1 MICVFLGISL
11 LPLIIY
17 TLSSG
22 ASSAMGT
29 DRSVAMGE
37 IYALKIAQLFIPTD
51 SHGIG
56 IIQKLINGYSQMP
69 LNNENITAY
78 NSVIAGVGFIG
89 ALLLCLN
96 HKYVSK
102 NHDYSKLFSILI
114 LCSVLYATIG
124 GFSSLMFLV
133 FRFIRCFNR
142 ISIFIMFLSLYV
154 FLYFAQNS
162 LLSLKTAK
170 PVLRYSG
177 IGILAFIVGIGLLD
191 EIPTRNKYAAAFDSN
206 LIGIESMEN
215 YYKEVESVIQPND
228 MVIQLPYIGYPE
240 GGQVASILP
249 DSYCLDYLTSSTIKW
264 SFGSVKG
271 SDSDKYYKY
280 AASLSPEE
288 MLKVIIP
295 SGFRGVQIDIRGYE
309 EEVSQDLIRQFT
321 ELVGSDPIVSED
333 GVKYFFNLYPYIENG
348 YYYPYSK
355 QAISVRNALV
365 RVALARN
372 VRIIT
377 EKCIETIT
385 PLETG
390 FILNQNTDNYYFD
403 KVILA
408 TGSKSAPKT
417 GSDGIGY
424 LLAKQLGHPIITPNP
439 SLVQLISNEPFC
451 KDWAG
456 IRAEALVSLWIN
468 NQKIK
473 EERGEI
479 QLTKSG
485 ASGICVY
492 NVSRYVKAAIKNS
505 QTVSLHIRFLPDCQN
520 VLSFFEQRT
529 EELKNACLDVF
540 LENFLPYKLAF
551 VLIKQANLN
560 KTKTWNSL
568 TSKETFIRTGP

>member
-1 MICVFLGISL
+1 MSKVA
-11 LPLIIY
+11 IIGG
-17 TLSSG
+17 G
-22 ASSAMGT
+22 ASGLTA
-29 DRSVAMGE
+29 A
-37 IYALKIAQLFIPTD
+37 IYA
-51 SHGIG
+51 S
-56 IIQKLINGYSQMP
+56 
-69 LNNENITAY
+69 LNNE
-78 NSVIAGVGFIG
+78 V
-89 ALLLCLN
+89 
-96 HKYVSK
+96 
-102 NHDYSKLFSILI
+102 
-114 LCSVLYATIG
+114 TI
-124 GFSSLMFLV
+124 F
-133 FRFIRCFNR
+133 
-142 ISIFIMFLSLYV
+142 
-154 FLYFAQNS
+154 
-162 LLSLKTAK
+162 
-170 PVLRYSG
+170 
-177 IGILAFIVGIGLLD
+177 
-191 EIPTRNKYAAAFDSN
+191 ERNKECGKKITITGNGRCNYWNEDQTMTHYHSTSN
-206 LIGIESMEN
+206 KLPMFFEN
-215 YYKEVESVIQPND
+215 NE
-228 MVIQLPYIGYPE
+228 
-240 GGQVASILP
+240 
-249 DSYCLDYLTSSTIKW
+249 
-264 SFGSVKG
+264 
-271 SDSDKYYKY
+271 
-280 AASLSPEE
+280 
-288 MLKVIIP
+288 
-295 SGFRGVQIDIRGYE
+295 DINN
-309 EEVSQDLIRQFT
+309 
-321 ELVGSDPIVSED
+321 
-333 GVKYFFNLYPYIENG
+333 FFNLLNLYPYIENG

-568 TSKETFIRTGP
+568 TSKEKNNLIRTITAFSLPITDTFDFADSQCTNGGVDLTTINLTTMESKIVPGLYIIGELLDVDGDCGGYNLAFAWLSGIKAGKNC